1 MNGSNAEVILDVAH
15 SAWEQDVSDLS
26 QRVITMARAAL
37 VAGGWDEK
45 SPVEV
50 SVRLTDDA
58 EVQTLNRD
66 WRGKDKP
73 TNVLSFAC
81 LDDEDA
87 PVVEGAPVLLGDLAL
102 AYETCAAEA
111 TTAGKPLS
119 DHLAHLVVH
128 GVLHLMGWDH
138 EEDSVEAEAM
148 EEQEVRILAGFGI
161 ANPYEDSCG
170 GDGDHD

>member
-1 MNGSNAEVILDVAH
+1 MSDNNAEIILDVAH
-15 SAWEQDVSDLS
+15 DRWEQDVPDLS
-26 QRVITMARAAL
+26 QRVTTLARAAL
-37 VAGGWDEK
+37 AAGGWDGETAL
-45 SPVEV
+45 EV

-81 LDDEDA
+81 LDDEEA

-111 TTAGKPLS
+111 AAAQRPLA
-119 DHLAHLVVH
+119 DHLSHLVVH

-138 EEDSVEAEAM
+138 EDDPEEAEAM
-148 EEQEVRILAGFGI
+148 EAQEIRVLAEFGI
-161 ANPYEDSCG
+161 ANPYDEDNT
-170 GDGDHD
+170 HD